1 LRATSATQPE
11 SKGLQGRPEAHKS
24 IAFRDS
30 TETCGTAFNSASAIA
45 AFVVQPVHFTS
56 EGFSNSAFRLS
67 FVGTTGSNYI
77 LEASTNFINWT
88 PLSTNQ
94 ATTNVFDVFD
104 PQATNFPH
112 RFYRILLQ

>member
-1 LRATSATQPE
+1 
-11 SKGLQGRPEAHKS
+11 
-24 IAFRDS
+24 
-30 TETCGTAFNSASAIA
+30 
-45 AFVVQPVHFTS
+45 
-56 EGFSNSAFRLS
+56 
-67 FVGTTGSNYI
+67 VGTTGSNYV

-88 PLSTNQ
+88 PLSTNR